1 MGCQRR
7 ATCNSGTSTGTL
19 QTTEKWCKESMK
31 LTHTLRRLA
40 LGMVVPVNAP
50 QSLSVRASPQL
61 YPLLFGSRCVA
72 TQGISADCDLK
83 RAFAEAIPSLQE
95 RLKNIKTSF
104 GSKSLGEVTVNM
116 ALGGM
121 RGVPGL
127 LWETSLLDAEDGI
140 RFRGHTITDLQQ
152 KLPKAT
158 PSGEPLPEGLLWL
171 LLTGNIPSKQQAVS
185 LSAELQKRAET
196 PPQVFK
202 VLDAL
207 PAKTHPM
214 TQLSC
219 AIMAMQP
226 DSKFALA
233 YQNGLHKSDYWDPTF
248 EDSLDCIA
256 RLPGIAA
263 AIYRRTFRNGSIIE
277 ADPSLDW
284 AGNLAHMMGYQDQGA
299 KELMRLYMTIHSDHE
314 GGNVSAHATH
324 LVGSALSD
332 PYLSLAAGL
341 NGLAGPL
348 HGLANQEVLKWLN
361 RVESDIGSDVSKEEL
376 SRYVSATLN
385 SGRVVPGYGHAVL
398 RKTDPRFTCQREFGL
413 KHLPDYPKFK
423 LVSKLF
429 EVVPGVLAETGKV
442 SNPWPNVD
450 AHSGV
455 LLQFYGITEENFYT
469 VLFGVSR
476 AMGVLSQLVLSRAMG
491 LPIERPKS
499 MTTRWLE
506 NKFGQAGE

>member
-1 MGCQRR
+1 VPAPANAWQRG
-7 ATCNSGTSTGTL
+7 N
-19 QTTEKWCKESMK
+19 K
-31 LTHTLRRLA
+31 
-40 LGMVVPVNAP
+40 
-50 QSLSVRASPQL
+50 RASPQI
-61 YPLLFGSRCVA
+61 YPFLFGGHSVA
-72 TQGISADCDLK
+72 MQGLSTDCELK
-83 RAFAEAIPSLQE
+83 CALAEAIPSQRD
-95 RLKNIKTSF
+95 RLKSIKTAF

-140 RFRGHTITDLQQ
+140 RFRGHTITELQQ
-152 KLPKAT
+152 KLPKAC

-171 LLTGNIPSKQQAVS
+171 FLTGNMPSKEQVVG
-185 LSAELQKRAET
+185 LSAELRKRADI

-202 VLDAL
+202 VLEAL

-219 AIMAMQP
+219 AIMSMQP
-226 DSKFALA
+226 DSKFARA
-233 YQNGLHKSDYWDPTF
+233 YQNGLRKTDYWDPTF

-263 AIYRRTFRNGSIIE
+263 AIYRRTFRNGSLIK
-277 ADPSLDW
+277 ADPVLDW
-284 AGNLAHMMGYQDQGA
+284 AGNLAHMMGYSDRGV

-332 PYLSLAAGL
+332 PYLSYAAGL

-361 RVESDIGSDVSKEEL
+361 QVESELGSDVSREDL
-376 SRYVSATLN
+376 SRYVSATLK

-398 RKTDPRFTCQREFGL
+398 RKTDPRFTSQREFAL

-429 EVVPGVLAETGKV
+429 DVVPAVLADTGKV
-442 SNPWPNVD
+442 ANPWPNVD

-455 LLQFYGITEENFYT
+455 LLQFYGITEQNFYT

-499 MTTRWLE
+499 VTTGWLE
-506 NKFGQAGE
+506 NKFG

>member
-1 MGCQRR
+1 
-7 ATCNSGTSTGTL
+7 
-19 QTTEKWCKESMK
+19 MK
-31 LTHTLRRLA
+31 ATHTLRRLA

-83 RAFAEAIPSLQE
+83 CAFAEAIPSLQE

-140 RFRGHTITDLQQ
+140 RFRGHTITELKQ

-171 LLTGNIPSKQQAVS
+171 LLTGNVPSKQQAVS

-314 GGNVSAHATH
+314 
-324 LVGSALSD
+324 
-332 PYLSLAAGL
+332 
-341 NGLAGPL
+341 
-348 HGLANQEVLKWLN
+348 EVLKWLN